1 MLEIRIDRRLFYLM
15 VGLGILTVLIL
26 GAVEVLVFTSLL

>member
-15 VGLGILTVLIL
+15 VGLGILTVLVL

>member
-1 MLEIRIDRRLFYLM
+1 MLEIRIDRRLVYLM
-15 VGLGILTVLIL
+15 VGLGILTVLVL